1 MTKSL
6 AKELGPSNIRV
17 NSIAPGLIDTEMN
30 NDLSEEDI
38 KAFISENNLIAAHMM
53 RRTYIAVYNVAM
65 LPSTPEQICIIRKT
79 TRATKMM
86 AMIAA

>member
-1 MTKSL
+1 MTEKKWL
-6 AKELGPSNIRV
+6 ARLDQPFFCIY
-17 NSIAPGLIDTEMN
+17 IFLI
-30 NDLSEEDI
+30 S
-38 KAFISENNLIAAHMM
+38 FISENNLIAAHMM

>member
-1 MTKSL
+1 
-6 AKELGPSNIRV
+6 
-17 NSIAPGLIDTEMN
+17 
-30 NDLSEEDI
+30 
-38 KAFISENNLIAAHMM
+38 MM